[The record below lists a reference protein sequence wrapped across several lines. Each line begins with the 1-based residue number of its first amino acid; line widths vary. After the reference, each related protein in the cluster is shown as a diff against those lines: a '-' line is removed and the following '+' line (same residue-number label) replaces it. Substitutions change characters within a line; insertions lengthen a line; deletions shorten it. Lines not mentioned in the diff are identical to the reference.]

1 MELKGVIG
9 LLNTILKGIRIV
21 TGEPASLQSAELIAK
36 GILNSITKK
45 SIAEDFK
52 YYVKEIYSINLN

>member
-36 GILNSITKK
+36 GILSSITEK